1 MSGTDLEHVDVV
13 DGELVP
19 TEPGGDLTQYDPAV
33 ASVLASMRA
42 AAKDHLKDITPDKTT
57 SGYARDWELWKEF
70 HAWLAEH
77 TGTALPLLAVDE
89 GTMVGFV
96 QWLDGVK
103 KAAPNTIDR
112 RLTGVAVTAR
122 EMGGN
127 VPKSA
132 TEAARKA
139 LKPIKKDRAKQAR
152 GRGQAKAASPAHLK
166 QLVTAERTMPRAQ
179 GSRRRRKTYE
189 LPDLAVLR
197 NRAMALMEFA
207 IAGRASEVAALNVVD
222 IVLAADGL
230 EVHVPSVKD
239 RPARDVEV
247 DYADDPELCP
257 VRAWQAWQ
265 ETARLIDGPAFRSVD
280 QWGNL
285 GTRRLSPD
293 AVRLAITRAGV
304 QAGVDVKLTGHSMR
318 SGFITASAK
327 AGKRPDVI
335 RKQSGH
341 APNSPVFETYIRKGR
356 RWEETAGKGV
366 L

>member
-1 MSGTDLEHVDVV
+1 MSAEVEPVEVV
-13 DGELVP
+13 DAELVP
-19 TEPGGDLTQYDPAV
+19 TGPAGDLTQYDPAV
-33 ASVLASMRA
+33 ASVLASMRQA
-42 AAKDHLKDITPDKTT
+42 AQEHLKEITPDKTT

-70 HAWLAEH
+70 HVWLAQH
-77 TGTALPLLAVDE
+77 TGTALPLTVIDE

-96 QWLDGVK
+96 KWLDSVK
-103 KAAPNTIDR
+103 EAAPNTIDR

-122 EMGGN
+122 EMGAN
-127 VPKSA
+127 VPKTA

-139 LKPIKKDRAKQAR
+139 LKPIKKNRAKQAR
-152 GRGQAKAASPAHLK
+152 GRGQAKPANAGHLK
-166 QLVTAERTMPRAQ
+166 QLVTADRTVPRKP

-189 LPDLAVLR
+189 LPELAVLR

-207 IAGRASEVAALNVVD
+207 IAGRASEVAALDVPD

-265 ETARLIDGPAFRSVD
+265 EAARLVDGPAFRSVD
-280 QWGNL
+280 QWGHL

-304 QAGVDVKLTGHSMR
+304 QAGVDVKLTGHSLR

-327 AGKRPDVI
+327 AGKRPDII